1 VLPQFVRPRLAAN
14 VESCRNVFRRR
25 LSIRPLDPFDS
36 TSGFKAGDP
45 AAQPLKSFFQ
55 KQAQEFHQHSIAK
68 TYVAE
73 GATGDAAEKL
83 LGFITLIAS
92 EIDIR
97 GGYVV
102 DDPAHANRYASLP
115 AVKLAR
121 LAVDSRFRGCRI
133 GEALVDFSLAVVVGN
148 VTPHIGCRFLVT
160 DAKQPAVAFY
170 EKMGFTLL
178 DTDDNRERENPVM
191 FIDLLKC

>member
-1 VLPQFVRPRLAAN
+1 MIFG
-14 VESCRNVFRRR
+14 EDY
-25 LSIRPLDPFDS
+25 SIRPLDPSDA
-36 TSGFKAGDP
+36 TAGFKAGDP
-45 AAQPLKSFFQ
+45 AAQPLKSFLQ
-55 KQAQEFHQHSIAK
+55 NQAQEFHQHSIAK
-68 TYVAE
+68 TYIAE
-73 GATGDAAEKL
+73 GSTGDAAGKL
-83 LGFITLIAS
+83 LGFVTLIAR

-133 GEALVDFSLAVVVGN
+133 GEAMVDFSLAVVVEN
-148 VTPHIGCRFLVT
+148 VAPHVGCRFLVT

>member
-1 VLPQFVRPRLAAN
+1 M
-14 VESCRNVFRRR
+14 VFGEDY
-25 LSIRPLDPFDS
+25 SIRLLDPSDS
-36 TSGFKAGDP
+36 TSGFKTGDP
-45 AAQPLKSFFQ
+45 AAQPLKSFLQ
-55 KQAQEFHQHSIAK
+55 NQAHEFHQHNIAK
-68 TYVAE
+68 TYVAI
-73 GATGDAAEKL
+73 GATGAAADKL
-83 LGFITLIAS
+83 LGFVTLIAS

-102 DDPAHANRYASLP
+102 DDPVHANRYASLP
-115 AVKLAR
+115 AIKLAR
-121 LAVDSRFRGCRI
+121 LAVDSRFRGFRI
-133 GEALVDFSLAVVVGN
+133 GEALVDFSLAVVVEN
-148 VTPHIGCRFLVT
+148 VLPNVGCRFLVT

>member
-1 VLPQFVRPRLAAN
+1 MIFG
-14 VESCRNVFRRR
+14 EHYF
-25 LSIRPLDPFDS
+25 IRSLETSDS
-36 TSGFKAGDP
+36 TAGFKAGD
-45 AAQPLKSFFQ
+45 AVAQPLKSFFQ
-55 KQAQEFHQHSIAK
+55 NQAQKFHQHSIAK

-73 GATGDAAEKL
+73 GIGGDPSGKL
-83 LGFITLIAS
+83 FGFVTLIAS

-102 DDPAHANRYASLP
+102 DDPAHANRYATLP

-133 GEALVDFSLAVVVGN
+133 GEALVDFSLAMVVEN
-148 VTPHIGCRFLVT
+148 VAPHVGCRFLVT
-160 DAKQPAVAFY
+160 DAKQPAVVFY

-178 DTDDNRERENPVM
+178 DTEDNRARETPVM
-191 FIDLLKC
+191 FVDLLKC

>member
-1 VLPQFVRPRLAAN
+1 MIFG
-14 VESCRNVFRRR
+14 EDY
-25 LSIRPLDPFDS
+25 SIRLLDPSDS
-36 TSGFKAGDP
+36 TSGFKTGDP
-45 AAQPLKSFFQ
+45 AAQPLKSFLQ
-55 KQAQEFHQHSIAK
+55 NQAQEFHQHSIAK
-68 TYVAE
+68 TYVALGE
-73 GATGDAAEKL
+73 AGDATDKL
-83 LGFITLIAS
+83 LGFFTLIAS

-102 DDPAHANRYASLP
+102 DDPTHANRYASLP

-121 LAVDSRFRGCRI
+121 LAVDSRFRGFRI
-133 GEALVDFSLAVVVGN
+133 GEALVDYSLAVVVEN
-148 VTPHIGCRFLVT
+148 VVPYVGCRFLVT

-178 DTDDNRERENPVM
+178 DTEDNRKRENPVM